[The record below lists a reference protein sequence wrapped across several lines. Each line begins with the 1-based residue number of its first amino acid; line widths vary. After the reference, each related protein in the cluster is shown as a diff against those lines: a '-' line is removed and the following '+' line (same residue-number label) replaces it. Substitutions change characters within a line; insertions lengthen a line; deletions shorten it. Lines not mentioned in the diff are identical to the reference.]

1 MTMTHDL
8 AVLINLAVELLSV
21 VLILDAL
28 ASFVLEPW
36 HPARRFLDRLADPF
50 VQPFRRVLPPMG
62 GLDFSVFAALIVIQ
76 LVGQLLVQMLG
87 R

>member
-1 MTMTHDL
+1 MAENL
-8 AVLINLAVELLSV
+8 AFLINLAVGVLSV

-76 LVGQLLVQMLG
+76 LVGQLLAKMLG

>member
-1 MTMTHDL
+1 L
-8 AVLINLAVELLSV
+8 
-21 VLILDAL
+21 
-28 ASFVLEPW
+28 

-76 LVGQLLVQMLG
+76 LVGQVLVQVLG

>member
-1 MTMTHDL
+1 MAGYL
-8 AVLINLAVELLSV
+8 ADLINLVVWLLSA

-28 ASFVLEPW
+28 VSFVLEPW
-36 HPARRFLDRLADPF
+36 HPARRFLDRLAAPF

-62 GLDFSVFAALIVIQ
+62 GLDFSVMAALLVIQ
-76 LVGQLLVQMLG
+76 FVGSLLTRLLG

>member
-1 MTMTHDL
+1 MTGNL
-8 AVLINLAVELLSV
+8 AFLINLAVGVLSV

-76 LVGQLLVQMLG
+76 LVGQLLAKMLG

>member
-1 MTMTHDL
+1 MTHYL
-8 AVLINLAVELLSV
+8 AVIINLAVGALSV

-36 HPARRFLDRLADPF
+36 HPARRFLDRLANPF

-62 GLDFSVFAALIVIQ
+62 GLDFSVFAALIVLQ
-76 LVGQLLVQMLG
+76 LVGQLLVRMLG
-87 R
+87 Q

>member
-1 MTMTHDL
+1 MTHYL
-8 AVLINLAVELLSV
+8 AVLINLAVGVLSV

-36 HPARRFLDRLADPF
+36 HPARRFLDRLANPF

>member
-1 MTMTHDL
+1 MAHFL
-8 AVLINLAVELLSV
+8 AGLINLVAWLLCAVLIV
-21 VLILDAL
+21 DAIV
-28 ASFVLEPW
+28 SFMLEPW

-50 VQPFRRVLPPMG
+50 VQPFRRILPPVG
-62 GLDFSVFAALIVIQ
+62 GLDFSIMAALIVIQ

>member
-1 MTMTHDL
+1 MTHYL
-8 AVLINLAVELLSV
+8 AVLINLAVGALSV

-28 ASFVLEPW
+28 ASFVLEPL

>member
-1 MTMTHDL
+1 MAGYL
-8 AVLINLAVELLSV
+8 ADLINLVVWLLSA

-28 ASFVLEPW
+28 VSFVLEPW
-36 HPARRFLDRLADPF
+36 HPARRFLDRLAEPF

-62 GLDFSVFAALIVIQ
+62 GLDFSVMAALLVIQ
-76 LVGQLLVQMLG
+76 FVGQLLMRLLS

>member
-1 MTMTHDL
+1 MILTQYL
-8 AVLINLAVELLSV
+8 VALINFAVGVLSV

-36 HPARRFLDRLADPF
+36 HPARRFLDRLANPF

-62 GLDFSVFAALIVIQ
+62 GLDFSVFAALIVLQ
-76 LVGQLLVQMLG
+76 LVGQLLVRMLG
-87 R
+87 Q

>member
-1 MTMTHDL
+1 MTHYL
-8 AVLINLAVELLSV
+8 AVLINLAVGLLSV

-76 LVGQLLVQMLG
+76 LVGQLLVQWLG

>member
-1 MTMTHDL
+1 MTHYL
-8 AVLINLAVELLSV
+8 AVLINLGVGLLSV

-36 HPARRFLDRLADPF
+36 HPARRFLDRLANPF

>member
-1 MTMTHDL
+1 MAHYL
-8 AVLINLAVELLSV
+8 SVLVNLAVWLLSA

-28 ASFVLEPW
+28 VSFVLEPW

-50 VQPFRRVLPPMG
+50 VQPFRRILPPVG
-62 GLDFSVFAALIVIQ
+62 GLDFSIMAALVVIQ
-76 LVGQLLVQMLG
+76 LAGQLLTQMLG

>member
-1 MTMTHDL
+1 MTHYL
-8 AVLINLAVELLSV
+8 AVIINLAVGVLSV
-21 VLILDAL
+21 VLVLDAL

-62 GLDFSVFAALIVIQ
+62 GLDFSVFAALIVLQ
-76 LVGQLLVQMLG
+76 LVGQLLVRMLG
-87 R
+87 Q